1 MYFYSAFGIH
11 IQSPIK
17 FPELV
22 PIDQKSLIDVRI
34 LFDETPQHLT
44 RIQAFAPWF
53 QIAPN
58 EVLLSYQNIGRF
70 WIKKGREI
78 VVEAKKGLKKSDLRP
93 YLLGSC
99 MGTIL
104 MQRGHQTLHGSAVNI
119 NAKAVLFIG
128 KQEAGKS
135 TLAAYLAYLGND
147 LLADDVCTL
156 HYFEECGHKESA
168 VISKQFHLIPSYPQL
183 KLGEKALK
191 MINKT
196 TSKLRKVNPIREK
209 YAFGVK
215 KFKLTPVPISYIFIL
230 NYGGRIKIEAIDPC
244 RQIHALME
252 NTYRRRIFQGLFSR
266 QEHFNRC
273 AALLSKVPVFK
284 LTRPRD
290 LSALKEVSL
299 CLKMFMQP
307 SNA

>member
-22 PIDQKSLIDVRI
+22 PINKKSLIDVRI
-34 LFDETPQHLT
+34 LFEETSQHLT
-44 RIQAFAPWF
+44 NVLASVPGF

-58 EVLLSYQNIGRF
+58 EVLLFYQNIGRF

-78 VVEAKKGLKKSDLRP
+78 VVEAEKGLKTSDLRS

-104 MQRGHQTLHGSAVNI
+104 MQRGYQALHGSAVNI
-119 NAKAVLFIG
+119 NGKAALFLG
-128 KQEAGKS
+128 NQGAGKS
-135 TLAAYLAYLGND
+135 TLAAYLSYLGND
-147 LLADDVCTL
+147 LLTDDLCTL
-156 HYFEECGHKESA
+156 LFCGEYGPRESTI
-168 VISKQFHLIPSYPQL
+168 ISRQVHLIPSYPQL
-183 KLGEKALK
+183 KLGENALK

-209 YAFGVK
+209 YALSVK
-215 KFKLTPVPISYIFIL
+215 KFKMTPVPISHIFLL
-230 NYGGRIKIEAIDPC
+230 NYGRKIKIEAMDPC
-244 RQIHALME
+244 RQIHTLME
-252 NTYRRRIFQGLFSR
+252 NTYRRRIFQGLFSK

-273 AALLSKVPVFK
+273 AVLCSKVPVFK

-290 LSALKEVSL
+290 LSALGEVSL
-299 CLKMFMQP
+299 SLKMFMQP
-307 SNA
+307 SNV